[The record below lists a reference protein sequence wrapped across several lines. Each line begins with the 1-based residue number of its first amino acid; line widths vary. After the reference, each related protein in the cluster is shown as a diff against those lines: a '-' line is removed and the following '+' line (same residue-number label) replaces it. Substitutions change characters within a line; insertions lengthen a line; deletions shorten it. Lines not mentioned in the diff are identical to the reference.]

1 MQSRLDAVQKP
12 RRKEF
17 VVLPKSPPGDLRR
30 LSRALRFGLPRAY
43 ERPQSRGEVRSIRIQ
58 AAVNSALSIEKS
70 LERAKRSRS
79 THDPGLPGQIRRTRG
94 VTPAQWSETP
104 NMKSNGHDTST
115 SRVNGHGPVSPS
127 RAAQYTEVPREQG
140 RAASDD
146 ARDFPAA
153 AGASS
158 APSGKERDAC
168 AEVAPPPEGES
179 KHQPKP
185 KKSGKKAD
193 GDTPRGPSDDKN
205 KKKRSV
211 NIPPGSKPLPADGVG
226 FVDAMHAHVD
236 LYLACARLV
245 KSGDEKIAQRMV
257 ERLLEMSYGKS
268 PAPAGDE
275 MPQIIFDAPR
285 PIED

>member
-1 MQSRLDAVQKP
+1 
-12 RRKEF
+12 
-17 VVLPKSPPGDLRR
+17 
-30 LSRALRFGLPRAY
+30 
-43 ERPQSRGEVRSIRIQ
+43 
-58 AAVNSALSIEKS
+58 
-70 LERAKRSRS
+70 
-79 THDPGLPGQIRRTRG
+79 
-94 VTPAQWSETP
+94 
-104 NMKSNGHDTST
+104 MKSNGHDTST

-127 RAAQYTEVPREQG
+127 RAAQHTEVPREQG

-146 ARDFPAA
+146 ARDFPSA
-153 AGASS
+153 AGATS
-158 APSGKERDAC
+158 APAGKERDAC

-179 KHQPKP
+179 EHQPKP
-185 KKSGKKAD
+185 KKNGKKAD